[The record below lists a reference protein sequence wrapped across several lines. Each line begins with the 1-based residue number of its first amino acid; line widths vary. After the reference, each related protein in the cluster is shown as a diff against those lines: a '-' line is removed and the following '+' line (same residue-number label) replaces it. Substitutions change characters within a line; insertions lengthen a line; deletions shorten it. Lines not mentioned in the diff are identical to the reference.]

1 MTPSSIELNVGSAS
15 VAGKLRKYSARYGYL
30 SLAPRYA
37 GRLFP
42 GVWKYLGRPA
52 TRSYLNNWLRTDQ
65 RKILN
70 LGGGCNCLDDC
81 LTADIDARADVY
93 VDITRHLPFP
103 DNSVDSIFCEE
114 AIEHISKSAG
124 EEMLRECFR
133 ILKADGIIRVS
144 TPDLDYFAARLNG
157 DEINAI
163 FYEHSHVYLYTRTE
177 LFEAFRRAR
186 FANARSYA
194 CGEGA
199 LGHLDSHA
207 IRFQHPPEISQYVE
221 AQKVSDGT
229 HASGVLIQETIDVSS
244 STPEACVPNEG
255 TLTKSMLLA

>member
-1 MTPSSIELNVGSAS
+1 MTPSSIELNAGPAS
-15 VAGKLRKYSARYGYL
+15 VTGKLRKYSARYGYL
-30 SLAPRYA
+30 SLVPRYA

-52 TRSYLNNWLRTDQ
+52 TRSYLNKWLRTDQ

-70 LGGGCNCLDDC
+70 LGGGSNCLDGC

-93 VDITRHLPFP
+93 VDITRPLPFP
-103 DNSVDSIFCEE
+103 DNTVDSIFCEE

-124 EEMLRECFR
+124 EDMLRECFR
-133 ILKADGIIRVS
+133 ILKPAGVVRVS

-163 FYEHSHVYLYTRTE
+163 FYEHSHVYLYTRRE

-186 FANARSYA
+186 FENVRSCGY
-194 CGEGA
+194 GEGV

-207 IRFQHPPEISQYVE
+207 IRFQHPTEISQYVE
-221 AQKVSDGT
+221 AQKG
-229 HASGVLIQETIDVSS
+229 GQNRER
-244 STPEACVPNEG
+244 
-255 TLTKSMLLA
+255 